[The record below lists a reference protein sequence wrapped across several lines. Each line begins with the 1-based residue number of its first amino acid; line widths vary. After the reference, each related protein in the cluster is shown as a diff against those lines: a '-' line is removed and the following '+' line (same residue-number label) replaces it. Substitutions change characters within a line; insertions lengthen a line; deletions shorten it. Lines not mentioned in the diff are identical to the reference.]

1 MTRVVTIAGSDTGGG
16 AGIQADL
23 KTIAAM
29 GGHGMTIITALT
41 AQNGLGVHV
50 HSVYPIPLPF
60 IEAQMDA
67 VFTDMGADAI
77 KTGMLWNAAVVKL
90 VAKTIV
96 KYRLQRLVVDPVIAA
111 SDGTRLLDEEG
122 QVALR
127 AALLPLAMLV
137 PPNLPEAAALAG
149 MGGGSVRE
157 MQSAAKRIREYGVEA
172 VLIKGGHLQGDPG
185 GLLVDASGFTE

>member
-1 MTRVVTIAGSDTGGG
+1 MTPVVTIAGWDAGGG

-41 AQNGLGVHV
+41 AQNSLGVPSAH
-50 HSVYPIPLPF
+50 PIPLPF

-90 VAKTIV
+90 VAKTIA

-149 MGGGSVRE
+149 MGVGAVSEMQEADKRVRE
-157 MQSAAKRIREYGVEA
+157 E
-172 VLIKGGHLQGDPG
+172 
-185 GLLVDASGFTE
+185 